1 LRFVEIGRRTAAP
14 VQLTNLAAG
23 KKRRA
28 VNNFLLKEKSIR
40 VKSNWMYWIIYD
52 LQGST
57 V

>member
-1 LRFVEIGRRTAAP
+1 

-28 VNNFLLKEKSIR
+28 VNNFLLKDIKILV